1 MVNSYSD
8 AEITTKCLK
17 SSSYKRHID
26 LKPDSMNIFS
36 NIFGTSE
43 NQNERNSKVNW
54 VSLNSLG
61 QVNDIVTLSA
71 EQPVLIFKHSTT
83 CGISRMAMKQF
94 ESDFNLQDKVTPYY
108 LDLLNYRAISNE
120 VAQHFGVIHQSPQL
134 LVIKDG
140 KSVYDASH
148 SAIDAAAVAMYL

>member
-1 MVNSYSD
+1 MVNSCSN
-8 AEITTKCLK
+8 ACITTKCLK

-26 LKPDSMNIFS
+26 LKLDSMNIFS
-36 NIFGTSE
+36 NIFGSSE
-43 NQNERNSKVNW
+43 NQNERNSNVNW
-54 VSLNSLG
+54 VSLTTVEQFNE
-61 QVNDIVTLSA
+61 IVALSA

-94 ESDFNLQDKVTPYY
+94 EREFNLQDKVTPYY

-120 VAQHFGVIHQSPQL
+120 VATHFGVMHQSPQL

-140 KSVYDASH
+140 KSIYDASH
-148 SAIDAAAVAMYL
+148 SAIDIADLTMHL